1 MTPQPSRLP
10 YFPTQRHITGSQFDH
25 VSSQVSHSYRVLS
38 GAVRILTS
46 PSSCR
51 GWCCPTL
58 STMEPT
64 KPSPGSSSRWST
76 SPSSRS
82 VVSTVA
88 FSLFVGA
95 GVYQGHKEV
104 LEEGDA
110 APEEVSD
117 GAESPRLCLE
127 NSSIRCNV
135 HHDGGVT
142 NANVGFKESEKKQ
155 KIILSKI

>member
-1 MTPQPSRLP
+1 MTPQPSRLLH
-10 YFPTQRHITGSQFDH
+10 FPTELHITGSQYDH
-25 VSSQVSHSYRVLS
+25 VTSQVSHSCRTLS
-38 GAVRILTS
+38 EAVRVLTS
-46 PSSCR
+46 PSSCW

-82 VVSTVA
+82 IVSTIA

-95 GVYQGHKEV
+95 GVYQGHEEV

-117 GAESPRLCLE
+117 GAESPRLSLE
-127 NSSIRCNV
+127 NSFIRCNV
-135 HHDGGVT
+135 HHDIGVT
-142 NANVGFKESEKKQ
+142 NANVGFKDSLVEVNQ
-155 KIILSKI
+155 AIL